1 MGAAMA
7 LILDTRVA
15 SRAAETPPRILEVDV
30 CVLGAGVAG
39 VSAAS
44 EAARLGRR
52 GVICDAAP
60 SRGGQAVGSIIGSF
74 CGMFSNG
81 PKPYLVTHGIA
92 AEILRHLDAENAVD
106 YLRGR
111 RNTTIAL
118 YDETVLS
125 RWIETAIDRAGIL
138 PLTGALLSGV
148 IREGGRLQSAS
159 FLTRYGAVEIRAQG
173 FVDASGDAALAWAA
187 GFPCREPVEPVF
199 GTQITLLAGVD
210 EKALAAIDRAEMKSR
225 LAAQAEARG
234 LRRHDGFVFA
244 KPGRGL
250 CLVNMT
256 HLPTPLDS
264 LEASRMT
271 LDGRDQVDRLLR
283 FLKENYAAAFK
294 DAAVRVYGLPGIR
307 MTRWIKGRH
316 HITADEI
323 RGGTRFPDAIA
334 RCTWPIELHNTPNDV
349 HWEEFGDDHMHYV
362 PLGAMV
368 PEGADNLLAAGRCID
383 GDPAALSSVRVMGPC
398 IATGAAA
405 AHALDLAGAGSVRQ
419 IDIKAL
425 QARLYDNLERCD

>member
-1 MGAAMA
+1 MA
-7 LILDTRVA
+7 LNLDTRVT
-15 SRAAETPPRILEVDV
+15 SRSPTAAPRVVEVDL

-39 VSAAS
+39 VSAAI

-52 GVICDAAP
+52 VVLCDAAP
-60 SRGGQAVGSIIGSF
+60 SLGGQAVGSIIGSF

-92 AEILRHLDAENAVD
+92 AEILAHLEERQAVD
-106 YLRGR
+106 YLHGR
-111 RNTTIAL
+111 RRTTIAL

-125 RWIETAIDRAGIL
+125 RWIETAVDAAGVIA
-138 PLTGALLSGV
+138 LTGALLTGV
-148 IREGGRLQSAS
+148 VRDGGKLRSVLFQ
-159 FLTRYGAVEIRAQG
+159 TRYGLVEVRAQG

-187 GFPCREPVEPVF
+187 GFPCREPAEPVF
-199 GTQITLLAGVD
+199 GTQMTILDGVD
-210 EKALAAIDRAEMKSR
+210 EKALAEVDRNEMKDR
-225 LAAQAEARG
+225 LAEQANKRG

-244 KPGRGL
+244 RPGRGL

-256 HLPTPLDS
+256 HMPTPLDP
-264 LEASRMT
+264 LQASRMA
-271 LDGRDQVDRLLR
+271 LDGRDQVDRLLA
-283 FLKENYAAAFK
+283 FLKENYPKAFAK
-294 DAAVRVYGLPGIR
+294 AGVRLYGMPGIR

-316 HITADEI
+316 HMVADEV
-323 RGGTRFPDAIA
+323 RKGVRHPDAIA
-334 RCTWPIELHNTPNDV
+334 RCSWPIELHNRADDV

-362 PLGAMV
+362 PLGAMI

-405 AHALDLAGAGSVRQ
+405 AHALDLAGSGSVNQ
-419 IDIKAL
+419 LDIKSL

>member
-1 MGAAMA
+1 MA
-7 LILDTRVA
+7 LNLDTKISTRPAAAPARV
-15 SRAAETPPRILEVDV
+15 LEVDL

-39 VSAAS
+39 VSAAV
-44 EAARLGRR
+44 EAARRGRK
-52 GVICDAAP
+52 VAICDAAP
-60 SRGGQAVGSIIGSF
+60 SLGGQAVGSIIGSF

-81 PKPYLVTHGIA
+81 PRPYLVTHGIA
-92 AEILRHLDAENAVD
+92 AEILAHLDATGAVD

-118 YDETVLS
+118 YDETILS
-125 RWIETAIDRAGIL
+125 RWIETAVETSGAIA
-138 PLTGALLSGV
+138 LTGALLSGV
-148 IREGGRLQSAS
+148 VRDGGRIRSAS
-159 FLTRYGAVEIRAQG
+159 FQTRYGAVEVRAQG

-187 GFPCREPVEPVF
+187 GFPCREPAEPVF
-199 GTQITLLAGVD
+199 GTQMTILDGVD
-210 EKALAAIDRAEMKSR
+210 EAALAKVDRAELKVR
-225 LAAQAEARG
+225 LGEQADARG
-234 LRRHDGFVFA
+234 LRRHDGFLFA
-244 KPGRGL
+244 RPGRGR

-256 HLPTPLDS
+256 HMPTPLDP

-271 LDGRDQVDRLLR
+271 LDGRDQVDRLLK
-283 FLKENYAAAFK
+283 FLKENYPAAFGQ
-294 DAAVRVYGLPGIR
+294 AGVRLYGLPGIR

-323 RGGTRFPDAIA
+323 RAGTRFADAVA
-334 RCTWPIELHNTPNDV
+334 RCTWPIELHNRPDDV

-362 PLGAMV
+362 PLGSMI

-405 AHALDLAGAGSVRQ
+405 AHALDLAGSGSVSQ

>member
-1 MGAAMA
+1 MA
-7 LILDTRVA
+7 LNLDTKVSTRSGA
-15 SRAAETPPRILEVDV
+15 PAPRLVDV
-30 CVLGAGVAG
+30 DLCVLGAGVAG
-39 VSAAS
+39 VSAAI

-52 GVICDAAP
+52 VVICDAAP
-60 SRGGQAVGSIIGSF
+60 SLGGQAVGSIIGSF

-92 AEILRHLDAENAVD
+92 AEILAHLEATRSVD

-118 YDETVLS
+118 YDETILS
-125 RWIETAIDRAGIL
+125 RWIETAVEASGAIV
-138 PLTGALLSGV
+138 LTGALLSGV
-148 IREGGRLQSAS
+148 VRDGGRLLSAS
-159 FLTRYGAVEIRAQG
+159 FQTRYGAVEVRAQG

-187 GFPCREPVEPVF
+187 GFPCREPAEPVF
-199 GTQITLLAGVD
+199 GTQMTILDGVD
-210 EKALAAIDRAEMKSR
+210 EAALAKIDRAELKVR
-225 LAAQAEARG
+225 LGQQAAARG
-234 LRRHDGFVFA
+234 LRRHDGFLFA
-244 KPGRGL
+244 RPGRGR

-256 HLPTPLDS
+256 HMPTPLDP

-271 LDGRDQVDRLLR
+271 LDGRDQVDRLVE
-283 FLKENYAAAFK
+283 FLSENYPAAFK
-294 DAAVRVYGLPGIR
+294 DAGVRLYGLPGIR

-323 RGGTRFPDAIA
+323 RAGTRFPDAVA
-334 RCTWPIELHNTPNDV
+334 RCSWPIELHNRTDDV

-362 PLGAMV
+362 PLGAMI
-368 PEGADNLLAAGRCID
+368 PEGADNLVAAGRCID

-405 AHALDLAGAGSVRQ
+405 AHALDLAGSGSVSQ